1 MFISLNIKSLQHIN
15 NVLLD
20 FDFSNRNLICITGRN
35 GIGKTSI
42 VKSLCLLK
50 DISVLNKTSSIF
62 SINKE
67 TNITISINK
76 NNYHYYCNNGEIDSK
91 DIIDE
96 SFLNVELPIPYG
108 KRFSNFPVLGNI
120 DKELRES
127 YIKGEF
133 NKNIEIIY
141 FLSQIYIGERFS
153 SLKEV
158 IIRGNK
164 YYFLPLDGYRYIRED
179 YFSSGEYFVINL
191 YKTVTSDCKLIVV
204 DEIDISLDASAQVRL
219 IQALNNFCDKYKKKI
234 IFTTHSLPIMRVLYQ
249 QVGESIFYL
258 ENINSRL
265 IMREVSYSYIVG
277 ELFGFKD
284 YDKYILTEDIML
296 EIYLK
301 RLISKIDTN
310 KSVKIIYIGGA
321 SNVIDFMRRNKR
333 ENFICESKHMI
344 SFLDGDSRGKVSGD
358 NILYSPFLDIEDEFF
373 RKYTEENNRFNLPSI
388 GVDNCKSKYYCK
400 TVIKDIGYEAFF
412 NILDIDFEDKIE
424 QTIAEL
430 REFINK

>member
-1 MFISLNIKSLQHIN
+1 MFISLNIKLLQHIN

-141 FLSQIYIGERFS
+141 FLSQIYIGERFGS
-153 SLKEV
+153 
-158 IIRGNK
+158 
-164 YYFLPLDGYRYIRED
+164 
-179 YFSSGEYFVINL
+179 
-191 YKTVTSDCKLIVV
+191 
-204 DEIDISLDASAQVRL
+204 
-219 IQALNNFCDKYKKKI
+219 
-234 IFTTHSLPIMRVLYQ
+234 
-249 QVGESIFYL
+249 
-258 ENINSRL
+258 
-265 IMREVSYSYIVG
+265 
-277 ELFGFKD
+277 
-284 YDKYILTEDIML
+284 
-296 EIYLK
+296 K
-301 RLISKIDTN
+301 R
-310 KSVKIIYIGGA
+310 
-321 SNVIDFMRRNKR
+321 
-333 ENFICESKHMI
+333 
-344 SFLDGDSRGKVSGD
+344 
-358 NILYSPFLDIEDEFF
+358 
-373 RKYTEENNRFNLPSI
+373 
-388 GVDNCKSKYYCK
+388 
-400 TVIKDIGYEAFF
+400 
-412 NILDIDFEDKIE
+412 
-424 QTIAEL
+424 
-430 REFINK
+430 

>member
-20 FDFSNRNLICITGRN
+20 FDFSNRNLICITGQN

-164 YYFLPLDGYRYIRED
+164 YYFLPLDGYRYIRE
-179 YFSSGEYFVINL
+179 
-191 YKTVTSDCKLIVV
+191 
-204 DEIDISLDASAQVRL
+204 
-219 IQALNNFCDKYKKKI
+219 
-234 IFTTHSLPIMRVLYQ
+234 VL
-249 QVGESIFYL
+249 F
-258 ENINSRL
+258 
-265 IMREVSYSYIVG
+265 
-277 ELFGFKD
+277 
-284 YDKYILTEDIML
+284 
-296 EIYLK
+296 
-301 RLISKIDTN
+301 
-310 KSVKIIYIGGA
+310 
-321 SNVIDFMRRNKR
+321 
-333 ENFICESKHMI
+333 
-344 SFLDGDSRGKVSGD
+344 
-358 NILYSPFLDIEDEFF
+358 
-373 RKYTEENNRFNLPSI
+373 
-388 GVDNCKSKYYCK
+388 
-400 TVIKDIGYEAFF
+400 
-412 NILDIDFEDKIE
+412 
-424 QTIAEL
+424 
-430 REFINK
+430 